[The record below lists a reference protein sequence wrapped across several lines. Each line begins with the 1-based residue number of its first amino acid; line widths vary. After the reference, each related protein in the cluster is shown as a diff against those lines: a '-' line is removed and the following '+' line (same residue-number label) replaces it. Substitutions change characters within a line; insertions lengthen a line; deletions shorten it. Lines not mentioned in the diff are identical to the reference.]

1 MKNPKINLLI
11 ISAFLCNNFFAQSV
25 GINSTGTLPNGSA
38 LLDVDAAPS
47 NDKGLLIPRIPLTAT
62 NNNAPIGA
70 GIANSLLVFNTATV
84 NDVFPGYYYWNGTQ
98 WVRFINA
105 GNSSGGDWA
114 LLGNAGTNPSVNFLG
129 TTDNQDLVFRT
140 NNLEQARITAAGLV
154 GVGTNNPLQKLHLSG
169 TSLNLRLENT
179 SANTFDLNSTNAGDF
194 RLINSS
200 NVTIPFTVLGINDF
214 VGIGTTIPSERLEIN
229 GNTLLNDGNNDGPR
243 LIWRGG
249 TSASQEYRARI
260 HSNGWLGFF
269 PAEVGNPNYIGEPF
283 RIFQNGRVVVGDQ
296 LTGFIPSEQFTVTN
310 GNFQLGEAT
319 TVPGVGREIFFGQV
333 WENTDLLSMRRE
345 NLAFDV
351 SELVMYIGDNFSN
364 SNDGVVD
371 RFVIKSFNA
380 STQLENIFSVQGN
393 GPVRVGLQKVPTEN
407 PTFTIDNERLLFSVS
422 GGFTMIG
429 NYNNDPSANQSP
441 GYLFTGGVGSLVVGM
456 NRTAGTSGVDLWNNT
471 KWNAPLANQNSHRG
485 FYFRRYD
492 QAGNEQLLARIEGT
506 GDVFATA
513 FFNVSDKRIK
523 KDVTERKTNVL
534 DKLVQLKT
542 YNYTLRNQYHLS
554 DGNIAFNDAANS
566 KDFGVIAQE
575 LSEIFPELVHQPS
588 NENKEL
594 WAVDY
599 AKLSVIAI
607 EAIKEQQIIINKL
620 IEEIEILK
628 SNN

>member
-1 MKNPKINLLI
+1 MNNSKICLLVI
-11 ISAFLCNNFFAQSV
+11 LAFLCNNFFAQSV

-47 NDKGLLIPRIPLTAT
+47 NDKGVLIPRIALTAT
-62 NNNAPIGA
+62 NNNSPVGVGVAT
-70 GIANSLLVFNTATV
+70 SLLVYNTATV
-84 NDVFPGYYYWNGTQ
+84 NDVFPGFYYWNGTQ

-140 NNLEQARITAAGLV
+140 NNTEWVRIATNGFV
-154 GVGTNNPLQKLHLSG
+154 GVGTSNPLQKLHLSG

-200 NVTIPFTVLGINDF
+200 NVTIPFTVLGTNDF

-249 TSASQEYRARI
+249 IGASQEYRARI
-260 HSNGWLGFF
+260 SISGWLGFF

-283 RIFQNGRVVVGDQ
+283 RIFQNGRIVAGDQ
-296 LTGFIPSEQFTVTN
+296 LTGFVPSEQFTVTN
-310 GNFQLGEAT
+310 GNFQLGETT
-319 TVPGVGREIFFGQV
+319 TVPGNGREFIFGAS
-333 WENTDLLSMRRE
+333 WENTDQLSMRRV
-345 NLAFDV
+345 NLGSDV
-351 SELVMYIGDNFSN
+351 SNLEMIIGDNYTN
-364 SNDGVVD
+364 SNDAVVD
-371 RFVIKSFNA
+371 RFVVRAYSN
-380 STQLENIFSVQGN
+380 STTLNDIFSVQSN
-393 GPVRVGLQKVPTEN
+393 GAVRVGLQKIATEN
-407 PTFTIDNERLLFSVS
+407 PTFTIDNEVLMFSVS
-422 GGFTMIG
+422 GGFSMIG
-429 NYNNDPSANQSP
+429 NYNNDPSINQGP

-456 NRTAGTSGVDLWNNT
+456 NRAGGTSGVDLWNNT
-471 KWNAPLANQNSHRG
+471 KWNASLANQNWHRG
-485 FYFRRYD
+485 FYYRRYD

-506 GDVFATA
+506 GNFFATN
-513 FFNVSDKRIK
+513 FFATSDKRIK
-523 KDVTERKTNVL
+523 KDIVERKTNVL
-534 DKLVQLKT
+534 DKLSLLKT
-542 YNYTLRNQYHLS
+542 YNYTLRNQYHLP
-554 DGNIAFNDAANS
+554 DGNIAFNDAANA

-588 NENKEL
+588 DENKEL

-607 EAIKEQQIIINKL
+607 EAVKEQQILINKL
-620 IEEIEILK
+620 IEEIEQLK
-628 SNN
+628 SNK